1 MANSDHAASVQ
12 GVAIQVTRL
21 NADGTPMQGPN
32 SSFVTNAFMTLGFTP
47 EYTKGQEIEE
57 KGADGSVCVYY
68 QAPDVLKRVTLTLEI
83 CSPSPE
89 LHALVIGGD
98 VLVPTDSNVP
108 IGYAA
113 PVSGVDANP
122 NGCAI
127 EVWSRAIVAGRPAP
141 VNPFWRWVFPYC
153 KMYLSGERKM
163 ENGML
168 ANQFQGWGV
177 GNVQYGAGAR
187 GDWVYE
193 TDRAFQYA
201 RTATAP
207 TGVNDYVLV
216 GPPPAPVDEIQ
227 RIVINGKPTG
237 GTFKLNFQGALTSP
251 IAYNATATDVQSALT
266 ALSSIG
272 AGNVTVASTGPTAPV
287 ITLGTATT
295 GGTFTAGSY
304 YWVIAAVD
312 ADGIES
318 VASNELTATLTS
330 NQEQP
335 INWSAVTGATAYK
348 IYRGT
353 TAGGE
358 NKLIS
363 TVGAVTTYTDTGTAG
378 TTDSPRKDNS
388 PFEASFTGTL
398 AGTPLPVMTA
408 DSTAL
413 TGGTSPSVTAQII
426 QQGIV

>member
-1 MANSDHAASVQ
+1 MAFSDHAASVQ

-21 NADGTPMQGPN
+21 NADGTPMQGTA
-32 SSFVTNAFMTLGFTP
+32 SSFVTNAFMSLGFTP

-89 LHALVIGGD
+89 LHSIITGGD
-98 VLVPTDSNVP
+98 VLLPTSSNVP
-108 IGYAA
+108 VGYAA
-113 PVSGVDANP
+113 PVTGVDANP

-141 VNPFWRWVFPYC
+141 VNPYWRWIFPYA

-177 GNVQYGAGAR
+177 GNTQYGAGAR
-187 GDWVYE
+187 TDWTYE

-201 RTATAP
+201 RSSYAP
-207 TGVNDYVLV
+207 IGINDYVLV
-216 GPPPAPVDEIQ
+216 SAPPSPVAEVQTIT
-227 RIVINGKPTG
+227 ITGKPTG
-237 GTFKLNFQGALTSP
+237 GTFTLSFEGSQTAP
-251 IAYNATATDVQSALT
+251 IAYNANAAAVQSALT
-266 ALSSIG
+266 ALGSIG
-272 AGNVTVASTGPTAPV
+272 AGNVTVASAGPTSPV

-295 GGTFTAGSY
+295 GGTFSAGSK
-304 YWVIAAVD
+304 YWVVSAVN
-312 ADGIES
+312 ASGVES
-318 VASNELTATLTS
+318 FPSNELTATLTL

-335 INWSAVTGATAYK
+335 INWSAVTGAVSYN

-353 TAGGE
+353 TAGAE
-358 NKLIS
+358 NVLVA
-363 TVGAVTTYTDTGTAG
+363 TVGAVTTYTDTGIAG
-378 TTDSPRKDNS
+378 TTGSPRVDYS
-388 PFEASFTGTL
+388 PFAATFTGAL
-398 AGTPLPVMTA
+398 AATQLPAMTA
-408 DSTAL
+408 DATGL
-413 TGGTSPSVTAQII
+413 TGGTSPSVAVAITTV
-426 QQGIV
+426 GVV